1 MKQEI
6 DQFFQEVMVFDDNEQ
21 IARNRIR
28 LLNSINEHLC
38 LIGDLSELNG

>member
-28 LLNSINEHLC
+28 LLNSKRTPMFNRRFVRA
-38 LIGDLSELNG
+38 